1 MPPFPRLLSLSYI
14 FDENENYDVKVKLNV
29 NEKTGSSN
37 LLRMSWSN
45 VQLITTERHQNDL
58 CGSIP

>member
-1 MPPFPRLLSLSYI
+1 MPPFPHLLSLSYI

-37 LLRMSWSN
+37 LLRMS
-45 VQLITTERHQNDL
+45 
-58 CGSIP
+58 